1 MAAGETVNLLSQGS
15 GGSTP
20 SPPTIFWDISP
31 SIGALVQL
39 AEQQIPILYVASS
52 NLVSSTICL
61 NKLAG
66 NREGN
71 LTYQEGNKLVYGEPA
86 DREFEPHFKL
96 QLNIPH

>member
-1 MAAGETVNLLSQGS
+1 MVAGQTVNLLSFGS

-20 SPPTIFWDISP
+20 STP
-31 SIGALVQL
+31 
-39 AEQQIPILYVASS
+39 
-52 NLVSSTICL
+52 TICL

-71 LTYQEGNKLVYGEPA
+71 LTHQEGNKLVYGEPA